1 MCSHCLYLMTN
12 MSLAPN
18 PNRLKTQF
26 SVIFEN
32 IVLELD
38 RLEFKPTFT
47 YKTLGKLLNLTNVS
61 KIWVMILFIS

>member
-1 MCSHCLYLMTN
+1 MTN
-12 MSLAPN
+12 ISLALS
-18 PNRLKTQF
+18 PNRLRTQF

-32 IVLELD
+32 IVLKLD

-47 YKTLGKLLNLTNVS
+47 YKKLGKLLNLTNVR